1 MGGFSTF
8 FRESDKSLGVFY
20 PRHYIIA
27 TFPTYTAA
35 KGAHQALRNAGHSDE
50 EVLLATGEEVLEY
63 FQHFREDAGLWGIVM
78 RYLSRLLA
86 SEVAFA
92 DKDIEHAQEGSG
104 FLAIY
109 SRTDQDAAKIVNTAK
124 PFAPSSM
131 EWYLAGGIRSLV

>member
-1 MGGFSTF
+1 MESLSTF

-27 TFPTYTAA
+27 TFPTYTSA
-35 KGAHQALRNAGHSDE
+35 KQAYQALRNAGYSDDDT
-50 EVLLATGEEVLEY
+50 LLATGEEVLEY
-63 FQHFREDAGLWGIVM
+63 FHHFRDDAGLWGIVM

-92 DKDIEHAQEGSG
+92 DKDIEQAKEGSG

-109 SRTDQDAAKIVNTAK
+109 SKTDQDAATILGTVK
-124 PFAPSSM
+124 PFTPNSM
-131 EWYLAGGIRSLV
+131 EWYLAGGVRSLV